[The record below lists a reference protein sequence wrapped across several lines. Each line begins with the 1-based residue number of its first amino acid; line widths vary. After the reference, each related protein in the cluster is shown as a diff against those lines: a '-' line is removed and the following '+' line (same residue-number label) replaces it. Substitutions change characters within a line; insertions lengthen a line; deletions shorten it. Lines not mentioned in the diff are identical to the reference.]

1 MFHHSTWAVGS
12 CSSGPPAEGTPQMLV
27 NPTQVRDL
35 LGHPVVFVL
44 SFLTLNPDTSYFF
57 SERHLY
63 VANNL
68 ILLGRRRHCLEIC
81 LIIATAA
88 KAEPSSALPVP
99 AHPAPA
105 PASRRAFK
113 ICRFSHCSGWSP
125 GGCMAAEGAAAAAA
139 AGNGPPRSS
148 RTTLP

>member
-1 MFHHSTWAVGS
+1 M
-12 CSSGPPAEGTPQMLV
+12 PPRILSKKGIWKLQQSKRQE
-27 NPTQVRDL
+27 
-35 LGHPVVFVL
+35 VVFVL

-88 KAEPSSALPVP
+88 KADPSSALPVP

-105 PASRRAFK
+105 PAASRRAFK